1 MWCLDAFRREG
12 GLGAR
17 RCQPKVEMSGTLQ
30 SRNVGFIRRHASHR
44 AHDVGRSNLEHAAFT
59 QQQRPCSVRAA
70 RPKSLSCPNG
80 IALRNAVASAK
91 PDTMAKH
98 ATHPPIT
105 ATVADALVHVP
116 QPMPFG
122 SVVADIGM
130 TV

>member
-1 MWCLDAFRREG
+1 
-12 GLGAR
+12 
-17 RCQPKVEMSGTLQ
+17 MSGSFGGTLRIERTT
-30 SRNVGFIRRHASHR
+30 SVDRIF
-44 AHDVGRSNLEHAAFT
+44 EHAAFT

-80 IALRNAVASAK
+80 IALRNAVASTK
-91 PDTMAKH
+91 PDTMAKQ
-98 ATHPPIT
+98 ATHRPIT

-116 QPMPFG
+116 QPMPLG